1 MSSTTAQTAHACH
14 TCAAKSVSDQL
25 TQPYP
30 LSPQQIAAF
39 ARDGYIKL
47 KNVLSGEVLDAY
59 RPLLR
64 QVTMQHNN
72 LADVPME
79 QRNTYQQA
87 FVQVCNLWE
96 LNEHTRPLVFS
107 KRLAQIAADLLQV
120 DGIRLYHDQA
130 LYKEASGG
138 FTPWHADQFYWPL
151 ATDRT
156 ITVWIPLQ
164 ETPLEMGPLEF
175 AVASQKFTTGRT
187 LEISDESEQQ
197 LQQMIEAQ
205 KFPIDRGPFD
215 LGEVSFHLGWTY
227 HRAGPNRTD
236 RCREVMTMIYTD
248 AANTVKQP
256 ANHYQQ
262 ADWDNFIPG
271 IPIGSP
277 AASAKNPLLFDRRP

>member
-1 MSSTTAQTAHACH
+1 MPLTTAQARHDQQNRTS
-14 TCAAKSVSDQL
+14 KSVSDQL
-25 TQPYP
+25 SEPYP
-30 LSPQQIAAF
+30 LRPEQIAAF

-47 KNVLSGEVLDAY
+47 KHVLSPVVLDAY

-64 QVTMQHNN
+64 EVTMQHNR

-96 LNEHTRPLVFS
+96 LDERTRPLIFS
-107 KRLAQIAADLLQV
+107 KRLARIAADLLNV
-120 DGIRLYHDQA
+120 AAIRLYHDQA

-156 ITVWIPLQ
+156 ITIWIPLQ
-164 ETPLEMGPLEF
+164 QTPLEMGPLEF
-175 AVASQKFTTGRT
+175 AIASQKFTTGRT

-256 ANHYQQ
+256 EHRYQQ

-271 IPIGSP
+271 IPIGSA
-277 AASAKNPLLFDRRP
+277 AASAKNPLLFDRQQ

>member
-1 MSSTTAQTAHACH
+1 MSSTAAQTAHACH

-25 TQPYP
+25 TKPYP

-64 QVTMQHNN
+64 QVTMQHNA
-72 LADVPME
+72 LSDVPME

-107 KRLAQIAADLLQV
+107 RRLAQIAADLLQV

-156 ITVWIPLQ
+156 ITAWIPLQ

-175 AVASQKFTTGRT
+175 AVASQNFTSGRT

-262 ADWDNFIPG
+262 ADWDNFVPG
-271 IPIGSP
+271 IPVGSP
-277 AASAKNPLLFDRRP
+277 AASPKNPLLFDRRQ